1 MNHVKFLPRL
11 CQRVDLEESGHGQ
24 GLHGQGVGDGVG
36 RRHAQDGVIVEGLI
50 I

>member
-1 MNHVKFLPRL
+1 MNHVKLLTRL
-11 CQRVDLEESGHGQ
+11 RQRVDLDEPGHGQ

-36 RRHAQDGVIVEGLI
+36 RRHAQDGIVVEGLI